1 MAFLKTLFDGN
12 EREIVRLRR
21 TVAATNALEEATS
34 SLTDAELQAK
44 TLEFRGRLE
53 GLDKEAARTLLGD
66 MLPEVFAVCREAGK
80 RVLGMRHFDVQ
91 IMGGEVLHEGK
102 VAEMKTGEGKTLV
115 ATLATYANALVG
127 RGVHVVTVN
136 DYLARRDAEW
146 MAPLYNFLGLSVGVI
161 QHDLNPEQRRA
172 AYNADITYVTNNEVG
187 FDYLRDNMAWQLA
200 DMVQRE
206 LFYAIVDEVDS
217 ILIDEART
225 PLIISGQGQDAT
237 ELYAKFAKIVPRL
250 IKDEDFTVDEKAHAV
265 PIAEKGVA
273 KVEKMLGIG
282 NLYDQRNLELTH
294 QLNAALKAWNLFHK
308 DQQYIVKD
316 GEVIIVDEFTGR
328 LMYGRRYSDGIHQ
341 AIEAKEGLSVRSEDQ
356 TLATITFQN
365 YFRLYGKLAGMT
377 GTAKTEER
385 EFRDIYGLDVVVI
398 PTNQT
403 VARTDQGD
411 IVYKSENAK
420 FEAVVDEIM
429 LEHAKG
435 RPVLVGT
442 RSIEKSERLASI
454 LRKRGVE
461 CEVLNAKYH
470 EREAEIIKD
479 AGQPGNV
486 VIATNMAGRGVDI
499 KLGDGVAE
507 LGGLHIIGT
516 ERHESRRIDNQLRGR
531 AGRQGDKGSTRFYV
545 SLEDEV
551 MRLFG
556 AERIAG
562 IMNLVGFTDDTP
574 IEAKMISRSFERAQ
588 SKVENHNY
596 EIRKQVLEYDDVMNK
611 QREVIYDER
620 RKVLRGESLRDFM
633 LQSLRE
639 KVDQAVDQN
648 APENVH
654 PSEWDL
660 GEIVNEIEL
669 IFPLRERIEVA
680 DLEKLDRDTMKAKLS
695 EIALA
700 AYDAKEAELTP
711 EIMRVIESQ
720 YIMLP
725 IIDRLWVDHL
735 YVMDALK
742 TGIGLRGYGQKDP
755 RVEYEKEAYE
765 IFEDLKNNIADEAIK
780 AVFRVVVERTDPND
794 PSVLQGG
801 SIVSENG
808 SAVALGAGQNGTAN
822 GHAAGSATAAPAFE
836 ALPHGSIAP
845 TLAETAPSA
854 AHEARLDPAYAQ
866 QLLGP
871 VPGEQKRAMHTNLG
885 NDEPKKPLK
894 GDAKV
899 GRNEV
904 CPCGSGKKFKRCHGV
919 TA

>member
-12 EREIVRLRR
+12 EREVNRLRR
-21 TVAATNALEEATS
+21 TVEATNALEPEIS
-34 SLTDAELQAK
+34 SLSDAELQAK

-53 GLDKEAARTLLGD
+53 GLDKAAARAALD
-66 MLPEVFAVCREAGK
+66 EMLPDVFAVCREAGK

-91 IMGGEVLHEGK
+91 LMGGLVLHEGK
-102 VAEMKTGEGKTLV
+102 VAEMKTGEGKTLC
-115 ATLATYANALVG
+115 ATLAVYANALLG

-161 QHDLNPEQRRA
+161 QHDLAPPDRRRS
-172 AYNADITYVTNNEVG
+172 YGADITYVTNNEVG
-187 FDYLRDNMAWQLA
+187 FDYLRDNMALQLD

-237 ELYAKFAKIVPRL
+237 ELYGKFAKIAPRL

-265 PIAEKGVA
+265 PISEKGVT
-273 KVEKMLGIG
+273 KVERMLGIT

-294 QLNAALKAWNLFHK
+294 QLNAALKAWNLFHR

-316 GEVIIVDEFTGR
+316 DEVIIVDEYTGR

-365 YFRLYGKLAGMT
+365 YFRLYEKLGGMT

-385 EFRDIYGLDVVVI
+385 EFRDIYGLDCVVI
-398 PTNQT
+398 PTNRQI
-403 VARTDQGD
+403 ARSDMGD

-420 FEAVVDEIM
+420 FEAVVDEIVA
-429 LEHAKG
+429 EHAKG

-442 RSIEKSERLASI
+442 RSIEKSERLAAI
-454 LRKRGVE
+454 LRRRGVT

-479 AGQPGNV
+479 AGQAGAV
-486 VIATNMAGRGVDI
+486 TIATNMAGRGVDI
-499 KLGDGVAE
+499 KLGENVAE
-507 LGGLHIIGT
+507 TGGLHIIGT

-531 AGRQGDKGSTRFYV
+531 AGRQGDPGSTRFYV

-556 AERIAG
+556 QERING
-562 IMNLVGFTDDTP
+562 IMNLVGFTDETP

-588 SKVENHNY
+588 SKVETHNY
-596 EIRKQVLEYDDVMNK
+596 EIRKHVLEFDDVMNK

-620 RKVLRGESLRDFM
+620 RKILRGESLRDFM
-633 LQSLRE
+633 LQSLTD
-639 KVDQAVDQN
+639 KVEQAVDRS

-660 GEIVNEIEL
+660 EEMLNEIEL
-669 IFPLRERIEVA
+669 VFPIRERVSVEA
-680 DLEKLDRDTMKAKLS
+680 LEKLDREGMKAALADA
-695 EIALA
+695 ALA
-700 AYDAKEAELTP
+700 AYEAKEAEFPP
-711 EIMRVIESQ
+711 EIARVVEAQ
-720 YIMLP
+720 FIMLP

-742 TGIGLRGYGQKDP
+742 TGIGLRGYGQRDP

-765 IFEDLKNNIADEAIK
+765 IFEDLKSNIADEAIK
-780 AVFRVVVERTDPND
+780 AWFRVEFEFGD
-794 PSVLQGG
+794 PSEAGPPETGETG
-801 SIVSENG
+801 SNG
-808 SAVALGAGQNGTAN
+808 MPS
-822 GHAAGSATAAPAFE
+822 FE
-836 ALPHGSIAP
+836 ALPAGALAP
-845 TLAETAPSA
+845 PPAPA
-854 AHEARLDPAYAQ
+854 PVPEPAGVARLDPVSAM

-871 VPGEQKRAMHTNLG
+871 PPGANARRELHTNLG
-885 NDEPKKPLK
+885 NDEPKKPTR
-894 GDAKV
+894 GEAKV
-899 GRNEV
+899 GRNDI